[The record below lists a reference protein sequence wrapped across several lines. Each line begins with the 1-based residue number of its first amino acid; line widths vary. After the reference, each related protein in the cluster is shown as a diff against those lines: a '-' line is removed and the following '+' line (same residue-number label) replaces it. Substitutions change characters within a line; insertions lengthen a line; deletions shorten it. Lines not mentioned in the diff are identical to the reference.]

1 MNKKEYVK
9 RVPIDKDNIC
19 IYRDL
24 EKCTNCGA
32 CKGIC
37 NFRMGVYGHY
47 DMEHS
52 KKPICIN
59 CGQCSLVCPNNA
71 ICEVEDYKK
80 VKRDLK
86 NGYKIIVEIAPAT
99 RFLLGDEFGY
109 KPGKNVIGKLI
120 TALHTLGVSYVFDTS
135 FGADL
140 TICEEA
146 SEFVKRLNDNNN
158 LPMFTSC
165 CPAWVKYMEEFYPDK
180 VGQLSSVKSPILMM
194 GAVIKNYFVKENN
207 IDKYKVVAIV
217 PCTAKKYEITKSND
231 VDYAITVRE
240 MARWIR
246 EEKIDFRKLDNQRFD
261 DFTGT
266 SAGLIFGASGGVMEA
281 MLRYSYYLITH
292 RNPPKRLLNNEL
304 VRGLEDIKTSVV
316 KIGNREIRVAVIN
329 GTGDVPKL
337 MNRINDGEKF
347 DIVEVMACDGGCIAG
362 GGGSKQYKITNTN
375 KIARSRAIYHKDK
388 TVKRKNSYEN
398 PKIKKIYKELLI
410 EPNSPEA
417 IKLLHVNYR

>member
-165 CPAWVKYMEEFYPDK
+165 CPAWVKYMEEFYSDK

-246 EEKIDFRKLDNQRFD
+246 EEKLDFRKLDNQRFD

-281 MLRYSYYLITH
+281 MLRYSYYLMTH

-375 KIARSRAIYHKDK
+375 KISRSRAIYHKDK